1 MSQWHLRG
9 DAAGETRLERLAMP
23 VKETFAGTVRGLN
36 DVPAITV
43 GMGEFVGR
51 KPDVGMHEAPRR
63 QFLVVLG
70 GELEIVTTLG
80 HRQRLQ
86 PGDVL
91 LADDV
96 GSKGHISRDVG
107 HAPLMLM
114 AIGIGSDWKGPAL
127 EEP

>member
-1 MSQWHLRG
+1 
-9 DAAGETRLERLAMP
+9 
-23 VKETFAGTVRGLN
+23 
-36 DVPAITV
+36 
-43 GMGEFVGR
+43 
-51 KPDVGMHEAPRR
+51 MHEAPRR

-80 HRQRLQ
+80 QQRRLQ

-107 HAPLMLM
+107 EYPLMLM
-114 AIGIGSDWKGPAL
+114 AIGIGTDWEGPGL
-127 EEP
+127 EDS